1 MAEGLRQSHDAFA
14 VSRLAPESAEQ
25 MVDLVNRTVAHE
37 TALKERIAIV
47 RQGERLTERLSIGQ
61 DEGWFRPMLND
72 LLRQGISVVVNDI
85 PISKAIAEA
94 VSRQT
99 NLPAEWI
106 TQQNL
111 YITPGNSQG
120 FDPHCDPHVVA
131 VAHLFGRK
139 TWTIFEKTLD
149 NPVYDADTST
159 IAGKD
164 ETLPVRTTVTV
175 EPGDCFVI
183 PRGVYH
189 SAVALTPASV
199 HLAIGVA
206 GARPID
212 YIWAMAE
219 NAMHESHLRADR
231 TPEAALRDAQDF
243 VRGFA
248 FEPVPLPRF
257 ARVPAPADL
266 NGDRFSFED
275 VLDALPSH

>member
-1 MAEGLRQSHDAFA
+1 MNHDAFGI
-14 VSRLAPESAEQ
+14 SRLTPESAKR
-25 MVDLVNRTVAHE
+25 MIDLVNRTVAQE
-37 TALKERIAIV
+37 STLKERIAIV

-72 LLRQGISVVVNDI
+72 LLRQGISIVINDI
-85 PISKAIAEA
+85 PITDALADD

-99 NLPAEWI
+99 GLPAEWI

-111 YITPGNSQG
+111 YITPGDSQG

-149 NPVYDADTST
+149 NPVYDAETST
-159 IAGKD
+159 IAGKN

-206 GARPID
+206 GARAID

-219 NAMHESHLRADR
+219 AAMHESRLRADR

-248 FEPVPLPRF
+248 ADPVALPRF
-257 ARVPAPADL
+257 ARVAAPADL

-275 VLDALPSH
+275 VLDALPGH